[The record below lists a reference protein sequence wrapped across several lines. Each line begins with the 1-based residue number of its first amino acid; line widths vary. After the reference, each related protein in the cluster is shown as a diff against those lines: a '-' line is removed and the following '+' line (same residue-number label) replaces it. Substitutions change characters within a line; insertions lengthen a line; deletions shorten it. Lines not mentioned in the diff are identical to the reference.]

1 MNTNWNH
8 YRIFYHV
15 YKSGTTSAAAN
26 ELHIAQPA
34 VSHDI
39 KQLENTLG
47 CKLFKRSS
55 YGMSPTDIGR
65 LLFENISGAVEA
77 IEGTEMMLEAEL
89 SSSDKVV
96 NIGISDISLQLF
108 FFPFLDS
115 YSKTHP
121 DIETNVL
128 HCKNLD
134 ELMLL
139 FAEKKIDFAV
149 FHDAPVDNEYFC
161 CTPVKTVQDV
171 VFCSAKSAQRIK
183 KEVLSPADLAQYP
196 VVTHEKGCV
205 IRRNVDEYILS
216 QGLEPLNPSYEFSL
230 NSSVLHQ
237 VNRSYA
243 LGFIIDEVIA
253 EDVSLGKFVTL
264 PLIPP
269 LPQRHIWLIRPAK
282 MHRKYAKKMAEYVL
296 NDLKKV

>member
-55 YGMSPTDIGR
+55 YGMSPTDMGR

-89 SSSDKVV
+89 SSSDKVI
-96 NIGISDISLQLF
+96 NIGVSDISLQLF
-108 FFPFLDS
+108 LFPYLET
-115 YSKTHP
+115 YERKHP
-121 DIETNVL
+121 DIETNIF
-128 HCKNLD
+128 HCKNIG
-134 ELMLL
+134 ELITL
-139 FAEKKIDFAV
+139 FNENKIDFAI
-149 FHDAPVDNEYFC
+149 FHDAPAGDERFR

-171 VFCSAKSAQRIK
+171 VFCSSKSALRIK
-183 KEVLSPADLAQYP
+183 ETCLTPDILSQYP
-196 VVTHEKGCV
+196 IVTHEKGCV
-205 IRRNVDEYILS
+205 IRRQVDDYMLR

-237 VNRSYA
+237 VNRSFA
-243 LGFIIDEVIA
+243 LGFIIEEVIA

-264 PLIPP
+264 PLVPP
-269 LPQRHIWLIRPAK
+269 LPPRHFWLIRPNK
-282 MHRKYAKKMAEYVL
+282 MHRKYAKRMADYIL
-296 NDLKKV
+296 DKVNRK